1 MEFAKWCVE
10 TEESVQKH
18 KLRGLGIAAGRQ
30 AQAIGAIAKAVPGY
44 YTDPKRIADLLKKL
58 GKPAAAAHVEQKI
71 PTQASI
77 RSGDL
82 GEILCN
88 AYVNEATPFNLGV
101 RRLRWKD
108 HPNMS
113 MRGEDVLAFNMDP
126 QSGGLKILKAE
137 VKSREGMRTAVID
150 EARAALCANSGL
162 PSPHALAFVAD
173 RLNQAGDTM
182 LSDALDKAQ
191 LKVGIRASQVSHML
205 FTFSGND
212 PLKLLK
218 TNLQSYAGPMSQHYV
233 GLRVDA
239 HQAFIKAVFAA
250 IGKVGK

>member
-1 MEFAKWCVE
+1 MDFAKWCVAS
-10 TEESVQKH
+10 EEPIQKH
-18 KLRGLGIAAGRQ
+18 KLHGLGIAAGKQ
-30 AQAIGAIAKAVPGY
+30 AQAISSISSAVPSY

-58 GKPAAAAHVEQKI
+58 GKPAAAAHVEQKL
-71 PTQASI
+71 PTQVSI

-88 AYVNEATPFNLGV
+88 AYVYAATPFNLGI

-108 HPNMS
+108 HRNMS
-113 MRGEDVLAFNMDP
+113 MRGEDVLAFNLNP
-126 QSGGLKILKAE
+126 KGGGLKILKAE
-137 VKSREGMRTAVID
+137 VKSRAGMRTAVID

-173 RLNQAGDTM
+173 RSNEAGDTV
-182 LSDALDKAQ
+182 LGDALDKAL
-191 LKVGIRASQVSHML
+191 LKDGIHASQVSHML

-212 PLKLLK
+212 PLNLLK
-218 TNLQSYAGPMSQHYV
+218 INLQSYAGPVPQQYV
-233 GLRVDA
+233 GLWVEG
-239 HQAFIKAVFAA
+239 HQDFIKAVFAA